1 LKETG
6 SLSVRWFVPARTGN
20 NPSREDHHATAK
32 RIIAKDNQR
41 VVELEEVRYRVG
53 ARDLRSVSQQQLALY
68 AARMTL
74 LRAQSEQRI
83 QRVNLYLALGGS
95 FGETA
100 QLSSNALTGQ
110 SLIVSH
116 GWFME

>member
-1 LKETG
+1 MVGTQVE
-6 SLSVRWFVPARTGN
+6 R
-20 NPSREDHHATAK
+20 PSEVESALASEFALREREA
-32 RIIAKDNQR
+32 ILEQSAKDNQQ

-53 ARDLRSVSQQQLALY
+53 ARDVRSVGQQQLALY

-100 QLSSNALTGQ
+100 QLSSAGGGTRR
-110 SLIVSH
+110 
-116 GWFME
+116 